1 MDNSRKAEIKREQI
15 LKKAKRDMTLYH
27 KKISESPRQL
37 VQVDEQYEAKEN
49 LNPFSWKLY
58 DIDKEAVAD
67 FQRTH
72 DCTYQDIIKYAL
84 RFYLSEENYR
94 HAKEVIELRKKHDK
108 EHYEG

>member
-1 MDNSRKAEIKREQI
+1 
-15 LKKAKRDMTLYH
+15 MTPHH
-27 KKISESPRQL
+27 KKLAESTMQL
-37 VQVDEQYEAKEN
+37 VQVEEQYESKGS
-49 LNPFSWKLY
+49 LNPFSWKIY
-58 DIDKEAVAD
+58 EIDKEAVAD

-108 EHYEG
+108 EHYAE

>member
-1 MDNSRKAEIKREQI
+1 MDNTKVDIKKQDIRR
-15 LKKAKRDMTLYH
+15 KAKRDMTLYH
-27 KKISESPRQL
+27 NKLSESPNQM
-37 VQVDEQYEAKEN
+37 VQVEEQYEAKEY